1 MQTVRTLIAAAM
13 AWMALGGGG
22 ASEAGPARL
31 LTALQGRSGG
41 YSYISSWDG
50 HRVSAQAMRQVW

>member
-22 ASEAGPARL
+22 TSEAGPARL
-31 LTALQGRSGG
+31 FTALQGRSGG
-41 YSYISSWDG
+41 YVSSWDG
-50 HRVSAQAMRQVW
+50 HQVSPQAMRQVW